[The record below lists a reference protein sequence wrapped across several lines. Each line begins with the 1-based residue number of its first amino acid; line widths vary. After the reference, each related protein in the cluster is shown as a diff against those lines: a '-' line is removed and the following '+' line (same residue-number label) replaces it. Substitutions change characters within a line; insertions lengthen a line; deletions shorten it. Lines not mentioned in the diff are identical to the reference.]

1 MPDQSFDKI
10 ENAIVLLRAPI
21 ENSQPNSLERKSRG
35 KECSI
40 ITQGEEKIEENFTA
54 TYWG

>member
-1 MPDQSFDKI
+1 MTDQSFDKI